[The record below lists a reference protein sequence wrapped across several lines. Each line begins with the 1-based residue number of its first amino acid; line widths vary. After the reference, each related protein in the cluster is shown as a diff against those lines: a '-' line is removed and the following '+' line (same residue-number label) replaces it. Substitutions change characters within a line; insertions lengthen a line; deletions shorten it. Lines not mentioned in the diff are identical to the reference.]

1 MERWRQLFFCAG
13 IVLMAAGLLCGKLQ
27 YRQYQIVLIER
38 ASPSRLVADNAGDLY
53 LLPFTISLE
62 QLHFEDYPSGSVK
75 KAAATLSLAA
85 RDETENKR
93 MSVNH
98 PVHYRQYDLYIS
110 GYWKQTADKAAG
122 IKLMLVKQPV
132 QWAVYCGVALLVLA
146 ACWWASTTLWRF
158 RAQTTTRQRVLPWAL
173 LSVILAAF
181 VLASP
186 VLRQKEL
193 PPVLQSVWFLP
204 HVLAYVLSY
213 ALFLAAMLVTVS
225 GRKNGGWQ
233 HRSVP
238 LFHAGTALYTIG
250 LCLGMVW
257 AKAAWGDF
265 WGWDPKETAAA
276 VTWLLCLA
284 ASRLGDKRN
293 CSFRTWMLLQ
303 GICLAS
309 LFVCW
314 FGLRLLRLGGL
325 HLY

>member
-13 IVLMAAGLLCGKLQ
+13 IVLMMAGLVCGKLQ
-27 YRQYQIVLIER
+27 YRQYQIVLMEN
-38 ASPSRLVADNAGDLY
+38 ATPSRMVADKDGNLY
-53 LLPFTISLE
+53 LLPFAIRLE
-62 QLHFEDYPSGSVK
+62 QLHFEVYPSGCVK
-75 KAAATLSLAA
+75 KAVATLSLAA
-85 RDETENKR
+85 RDNTENKR
-93 MSVNH
+93 VSVNH
-98 PVHYRQYDLYIS
+98 PVRYRQYDLYMS
-110 GYWKQTADKAAG
+110 GYWRQTAVKSAG
-122 IKLMLVKQPV
+122 IKLMLVKQPI
-132 QWAVYCGVALLVLA
+132 QWAVYGGVALLVLVSI
-146 ACWWASTTLWRF
+146 WWAAAAIRRSL
-158 RAQTTTRQRVLPWAL
+158 AQTTVRQRILPCTLFA
-173 LSVILAAF
+173 VTLAAF

-213 ALFLAAMLVTVS
+213 AAFLSAMIVTVS
-225 GRKNGGWQ
+225 GRRNGEWQ
-233 HRSVP
+233 RRSVP
-238 LFHAGTALYTIG
+238 LFNMGAALYTTG

-309 LFVCW
+309 LFACW

>member
-1 MERWRQLFFCAG
+1 MTM
-13 IVLMAAGLLCGKLQ
+13 VGLICGKLQ
-27 YRQYQIVLIER
+27 YRKYQIVVLENA
-38 ASPSRLVADNAGDLY
+38 ASSSLAADDDGNLY
-53 LLPFTISLE
+53 LLPFAIRLE

-75 KAAATLSLAA
+75 KAVATLSLAA
-85 RDETENKR
+85 RDKTDRKR
-93 MSVNH
+93 VSANH
-98 PVHYRQYDLYIS
+98 PVHYRQYDLYMS
-110 GYWKQTADKAAG
+110 GYWRQTAAKPAG

-132 QWAVYCGVALLVLA
+132 QWAVYGGVALLALA
-146 ACWWASTTLWRF
+146 SIWWAS
-158 RAQTTTRQRVLPWAL
+158 VAL
-173 LSVILAAF
+173 SNFWSHAEARRRMLTGALFALAFTAF

-186 VLRQKEL
+186 VLRNKEL

-213 ALFLAAMLVTVS
+213 TLFLAAMLTSAS
-225 GRKNGGWQ
+225 GRKDGAFRW
-233 HRSVP
+233 HSVP

-276 VTWLLCLA
+276 ITWLLCLA
-284 ASRLGDKRN
+284 TSRLVAKRN

-303 GICLAS
+303 SICLTS
-309 LFVCW
+309 LLVCW
-314 FGLRLLRLGGL
+314 LGLRLLRLGGL